1 MCIIVLTKECAKG
14 ANDVVPFV
22 QRVQVLSISNGQHW
36 CLLERNNSS
45 FHGNISKILY
55 LVHIWHWESP
65 PSNVLC
71 HRFSICIFTDLRITV
86 QTGQRSLS
94 RDAFDLQSLRVVSNI
109 FCRHLQERD
118 HPPAPFLCAWGRGLE
133 PTVQSSP
140 EYLFLDQSWTLIL
153 VLVHAAYNS
162 LLFLLDCELVSCCF
176 SATDGSTDNNSNT
189 FKYKSAKVQT
199 INSIKQH

>member
-71 HRFSICIFTDLRITV
+71 HRFSICTDGIFTDLRITV

-118 HPPAPFLCAWGRGLE
+118 HPPTPFLCAWGRGLE

-140 EYLFLDQSWTLIL
+140 
-153 VLVHAAYNS
+153 AYNS

-176 SATDGSTDNNSNT
+176 SAADGSTGNNSNT

-199 INSIKQH
+199 INSMKQH